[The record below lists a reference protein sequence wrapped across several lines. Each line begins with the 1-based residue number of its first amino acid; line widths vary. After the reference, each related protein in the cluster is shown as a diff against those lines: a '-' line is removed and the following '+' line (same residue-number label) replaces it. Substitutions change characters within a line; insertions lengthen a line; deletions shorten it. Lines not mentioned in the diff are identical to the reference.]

1 MLSSHRRNEILRLID
16 AHGSVLSMG
25 LAEKFGVSHETIRKD
40 LEKLAEAGRIQRV
53 HGGATGLD
61 SRGRELPLP
70 ARQSTNRYAK
80 AAIAKQAA
88 SLIQANDTVFLDAS
102 STVLAMT
109 EFLPALPITVLTN
122 AHHVVVALGKQPH
135 YNLICTGGTYEEISR
150 SYVGPIAEDSLRRYM
165 IRWLFVG
172 VDGLDVKVGA
182 SEVNPGQA
190 VLKERLIQRA
200 EHVCVVTDSSKL
212 GRKSPFIYA
221 AVNELD
227 YLITDSHA
235 EPDLIK
241 RFEDEGI
248 RVILT
253 DLR

>member
-1 MLSSHRRNEILRLID
+1 MLSSHRQNQILRQID
-16 AHGSVLSMG
+16 ARGSVLSMD
-25 LAEKFGVSHETIRKD
+25 LAQKFDVSHETIRKD
-40 LEKLAEAGRIQRV
+40 LEKLAKAGRIQRV
-53 HGGATGLD
+53 HGGATALD
-61 SRGRELPLP
+61 AKGRELPLP
-70 ARQSTNRYAK
+70 ARQTTNRFAK
-80 AAIAKQAA
+80 SAIARQAA

-109 EFLPALPITVLTN
+109 DFLPELPITVLTN
-122 AHHVVVALGKQPH
+122 AHHVVVALGNRP
-135 YNLICTGGTYEEISR
+135 YCNLICTGGTYEEISR
-150 SYVGPIAEDSLRRYM
+150 SYVGPIAEDALRRFM

-172 VDGLDVKVGA
+172 VDGLDIKVGA

-190 VLKERLIQRA
+190 VLKERLIPRA

-212 GRKSPFIYA
+212 SRKSPFIFA

-227 YLITDSHA
+227 YLITDNQVD
-235 EPDLIK
+235 PDIIK

-248 RVILT
+248 QVILT